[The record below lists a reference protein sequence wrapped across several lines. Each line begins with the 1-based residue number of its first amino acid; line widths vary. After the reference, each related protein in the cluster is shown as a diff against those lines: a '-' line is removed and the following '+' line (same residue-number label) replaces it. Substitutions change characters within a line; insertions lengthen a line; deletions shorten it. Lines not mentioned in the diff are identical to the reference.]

1 MSKGR
6 LPLPLWIEGRMSN
19 LLVHAGRSYC
29 SVAEVSAMPEAAWP
43 VLVWDEWKDTADTLH
58 MWTQI
63 VGHTRLVLCAP
74 QNHWWHV
81 TLYVTPHGLTTS
93 PIPWGDECFDV
104 EFDFIDH
111 RLVIRL
117 SSGPVKVLPLRPQS
131 VAAFYREYMG
141 ALADLGI
148 QVKIHSMPDEVANPI
163 PFAEDTVH
171 ASYNLDAAHRFWRIL
186 MQSALTFRQF
196 QSNWLGKA
204 SPVHFF
210 WGSFDLA
217 VTRFSGRRA
226 PERPGAD
233 EVTREAYSHEVI
245 SFGFWPGN
253 GGYGQAAYYAYAAPE
268 PEGLSKAAIG
278 PKAAFYSDE
287 RKEFFLNYNDVR
299 ALDSPSRAILEF
311 MESVYRAA
319 SANWD
324 NAALKRSGPFP
335 ARNRPK

>member
-1 MSKGR
+1 MRASTYSD
-6 LPLPLWIEGRMSN
+6 PLWPG
-19 LLVHAGRSYC
+19 L
-29 SVAEVSAMPEAAWP
+29 P
-43 VLVWDEWKDTADTLH
+43 WDEWKDTADTLH

-63 VGHTRLVLCAP
+63 VGHTRLALAAP
-74 QNHWWHV
+74 LNHWWHV
-81 TLYVTPHGLTTS
+81 TLYVTPRGLTTS
-93 PIPWGDECFDV
+93 AIPWPPVPGGGECFDV

-117 SSGPVKVLPLRPQS
+117 SSGQTKILPLRAQS
-131 VAAFYREYMG
+131 VAEFYREYMG
-141 ALADLGI
+141 ALASLGI
-148 QVKIHSMPDEVANPI
+148 NVEIHSAPDEVANPI

-171 ASYNLDAAHRFWRIL
+171 ASYDPDAAHRFWRIL
-186 MQSALTFRQF
+186 MKSAEVFKQF
-196 QSNWLGKA
+196 QTNWLGKA

-233 EVTREAYSHEVI
+233 LITREAYSHEVI

-268 PEGLSKAAIG
+268 PAELSQSVVRPA
-278 PKAAFYSDE
+278 AAFYSNE
-287 RKEFFLNYNDVR
+287 RKEFFLNYDDVR
-299 ALDSPSRAILEF
+299 QSAFPSAAILEF
-311 MESVYRAA
+311 MDTVYRAA

-324 NAALKRSGPFP
+324 NATLERKGPFP
-335 ARNRPK
+335 A